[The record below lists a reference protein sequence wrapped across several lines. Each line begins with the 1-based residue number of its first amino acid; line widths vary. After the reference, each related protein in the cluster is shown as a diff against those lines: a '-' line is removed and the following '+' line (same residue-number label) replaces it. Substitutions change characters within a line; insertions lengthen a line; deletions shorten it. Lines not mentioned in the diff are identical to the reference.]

1 MARVLAG
8 PRSGASA
15 AAGFTLVEV
24 LVAMLV
30 MALMAVMAW
39 QGVDGITRSRSVSQ
53 DRLEY
58 TLRLDTVLAQWEQ
71 DLAALQD
78 SRAVPA
84 LAVQGRTLLLTR
96 RTDAGLQVV
105 AWALRGGTWWRW
117 AGPAVTTVREL
128 QDSWFASQQLIG
140 TETGQVRMLDGAN
153 SWEIYFFRGNS
164 WSNAQS
170 SGDVDDTAPPSTPA
184 QPRQQLPQGVRLVL
198 DVADGAALVTL
209 TRDIALAPQL
219 P

>member
-1 MARVLAG
+1 MAHLPADRRAA
-8 PRSGASA
+8 ASA

-24 LVAMLV
+24 LVAMVV

-53 DRLEY
+53 ERLEY

-84 LAVQGRTLLLTR
+84 LVVQGRTLLLTR
-96 RTDAGLQVV
+96 RTEAGLQVV
-105 AWALRGGTWWRW
+105 AWALRGGAWWRW
-117 AGPAVTTVREL
+117 AGPAVTTVRDL
-128 QDSWFASQQLIG
+128 QESWFSSQQLIG
-140 TETGQVRMLDGAN
+140 TENGQLRMLDGAT
-153 SWEIYFFRGNS
+153 SWQIYFFRGNA

-170 SGDVDDTAPPSTPA
+170 TGDVDETSPPAAPA
-184 QPRQQLPQGVRLVL
+184 QARQQLPQGVRLVL
-198 DVADGAALVTL
+198 DVADGSAQVTL

>member
-1 MARVLAG
+1 VTSLLASTRR
-8 PRSGASA
+8 PASRA
-15 AAGFTLVEV
+15 TGFTLVEV

-30 MALMAVMAW
+30 MAVMAVMAW
-39 QGVDGITRSRSVSQ
+39 QGVDGITRSRNVSQ
-53 DRLEY
+53 DRLEQ

-71 DLAALQD
+71 DLTALQD
-78 SRAVPA
+78 SRTVPA
-84 LAVQGRTLLLTR
+84 LLVQGRTMLLTR
-96 RTDAGLQVV
+96 RTDSGLQVV
-105 AWALRGGTWWRW
+105 AWALRGGAWWRW
-117 AGPAVTTVREL
+117 AGPAATTVREL

-153 SWEIYFFRGNS
+153 SWEIYFFRGNA

-170 SGDVDDTAPPSTPA
+170 TGDVDEAAPPTTPA

-198 DVADGAALVTL
+198 DLTDGSAPVTL

>member
-1 MARVLAG
+1 MARLLAG
-8 PRSGASA
+8 PRRAASR

-39 QGVDGITRSRSVSQ
+39 QGVDGITRSRNMSQ

-58 TLRLDTVLAQWEQ
+58 TLRLDTVLAQWER

-84 LAVQGRTLLLTR
+84 LVVQGRTLLLTR

-105 AWALRGGTWWRW
+105 AWALRGGAWWRW

-153 SWEIYFFRGNS
+153 SWEIYFFRGNA

-170 SGDVDDTAPPSTPA
+170 SGDVDEAAPPTTPA
-184 QPRQQLPQGVRLVL
+184 QLRQQLPQGVRLVL
-198 DVADGAALVTL
+198 DVADGSALVTL

>member
-8 PRSGASA
+8 PRSAASA

-71 DLAALQD
+71 DLAA
-78 SRAVPA
+78 
-84 LAVQGRTLLLTR
+84 
-96 RTDAGLQVV
+96 
-105 AWALRGGTWWRW
+105 
-117 AGPAVTTVREL
+117 L